1 MADLLPITLG
11 VRRRSDTESVSGSGN
26 LPRQEDV
33 WRADDFICQFCGFRA
48 EKYQRV
54 VAGNWIGH
62 RRTGLTACI
71 FCEPCFA
78 LETVGVVGT
87 GYLIWLPE
95 ITQAE
100 LNHLCRAIYLARNQT
115 EELAARAQTALDA
128 LLSRRGE
135 AKKRLGSDEPLL
147 LGTALLE
154 NLAAPEYD
162 ARGKKLNGIRLL
174 PLNRRLVAMPGGNA
188 VDQFPAILEYW
199 QSLKGPCSSLPPQD
213 WLKLF
218 AA

>member
-1 MADLLPITLG
+1 MLG
-11 VRRRSDTESVSGSGN
+11 VRRKSGTESFSGAGKQA
-26 LPRQEDV
+26 RQEDV
-33 WRADDFICQFCGFRA
+33 WRQDDFVCQFCGFRA
-48 EKYQRV
+48 EKFQRV
-54 VAGNWIGH
+54 VAGSWIGQP
-62 RRTGLTACI
+62 RSGLTACV

-78 LETVGVVGT
+78 LETVGVVSS

-100 LNHLCRAIYLARNQT
+100 LNHLCRAIYLARQEG
-115 EELAARAQTALDA
+115 EEMAARGQTAFDA

-154 NLAAPEYD
+154 NLSAQEYE

-174 PLNRRLVAMPGGNA
+174 PLNRRLVTVPGGNA

-199 QSLKGPCSSLPPQD
+199 RSLKGPCSRMPPQD